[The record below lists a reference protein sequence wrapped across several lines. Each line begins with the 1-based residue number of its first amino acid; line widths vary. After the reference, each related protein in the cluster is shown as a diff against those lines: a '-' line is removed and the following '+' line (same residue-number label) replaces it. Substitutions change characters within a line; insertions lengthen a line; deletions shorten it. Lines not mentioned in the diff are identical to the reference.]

1 MTQIH
6 ATAIIDSD
14 AEVDEKVVIGPYC
27 YVGKNVKLGKD
38 VQLLSHVVIEGHTS
52 IGDGTRVFPFASI
65 GYDPQDLGT
74 SNAWPVSGSACE
86 FMRIGRTKIIVET
99 GPKEG
104 FATKNY

>member
-65 GYDPQDLGT
+65 GYEPQDLKYDVKFVNNHCCFSRCG
-74 SNAWPVSGSACE
+74 SGCRW
-86 FMRIGRTKIIVET
+86 FIY
-99 GPKEG
+99 
-104 FATKNY
+104 FL